1 MEATSEKRLR
11 PILTSIL
18 TTSAN
23 TSRNS
28 TPKSTTSSTSITVP
42 PMKRRVSFTNLG
54 NPELPIPDKLEDILE
69 ADLNRTPSG
78 KPLESTS
85 PTRVVETTDL
95 HHACRHLDV
104 DRAAVFLAHAS
115 SDSVNFVSV
124 EDGYSA
130 LTLAAMAPDSHFD
143 VSLRLAQ
150 LLTHHGASVSLPD
163 SQGFTAL
170 HWCAAVGNA
179 SVLQHLLAMAPSSC
193 MDLPG
198 ANGDTALHRASR
210 FGHADC
216 IRLLLLHGAS
226 TCALTLDMHTPL
238 DVAGFADGS
247 TVYEASRT
255 AARAAFMSSRPQ
267 LKTLVL
273 HHPDCHEHMT
283 AASHQ
288 ESPLRLAAIL
298 DPILQHPQETIHVDV
313 SSSSF
318 HPSGMMVVSSD
329 FAFVSLSVV
338 RRVHSAKYVD
348 TLKALHHQ
356 VQSHTDGCMAL
367 TPRLQ
372 VHVQGTAVAAA
383 KLESICD
390 TNFSRGTLKA
400 ALRAAGSVCHAV
412 HAVAMGKYRNA
423 FCVVRPPGHHA
434 GWSGLLKDSIS
445 CGFCILNNVMIGAQ
459 YALDTCPHVKK
470 VAIVDFDAHHGNGT
484 QDILT
489 QHPRPNVLFISLH
502 VFAEGFYPGSGG
514 DHDYAR
520 NIYNFPIHPMWTH
533 AKDKGSAAFR
543 AKVTQVVLPLLRAFG
558 PDLIL
563 VSAGFDGCHYDIGNK
578 QYGQRDGP
586 VGLDLS
592 PGDFHWVTTQ
602 LMLMANLCC
611 NGRLV
616 SVLEG
621 GYGRVRTEHDDK
633 DDTSPDGAVA
643 ASPDGSQPGTS
654 PEDNHATTAPLILD
668 TLQAS
673 AHAHLQALTCQS
685 YVEPPPVKTRTSTR
699 TPAPTFKAARAKR
712 KKLT

>member
-42 PMKRRVSFTNLG
+42 PMKRRVSFTNLVG

-543 AKVTQVVLPLLRAFG
+543 AKVTQDSTDATMTLATNSTVREMAPL
-558 PDLIL
+558 DWT
-563 VSAGFDGCHYDIGNK
+563 
-578 QYGQRDGP
+578 
-586 VGLDLS
+586 
-592 PGDFHWVTTQ
+592 FHQ
-602 LMLMANLCC
+602 
-611 NGRLV
+611 
-616 SVLEG
+616 
-621 GYGRVRTEHDDK
+621 
-633 DDTSPDGAVA
+633 
-643 ASPDGSQPGTS
+643 GTS
-654 PEDNHATTAPLILD
+654 TGSPRSSCSWRISVATDALSRCWKAD
-668 TLQAS
+668 TVVC
-673 AHAHLQALTCQS
+673 ALNTT
-685 YVEPPPVKTRTSTR
+685 TRTILHPTVRLQLHLMGLNLGPRQR
-699 TPAPTFKAARAKR
+699 TTTPRLPHSSSIPCKHLHMPTSKPLPANPTSNLLLSRHGRPHEHPRQRSRRHARR
-712 KKLT
+712 GRS